1 MKFLDYKSFWQ
12 RMPCP
17 TAYYH
22 WKKVEVS
29 KVSTALALYSPL
41 SVLSGTP
48 HHLLPPLQACSWG
61 KHMNMT
67 AESLGIT
74 GEHTKS
80 TAALK
85 CSSDRPCSNTIRENL
100 GREIP
105 VHILNTYIR
114 LRPAAVRPYRALLTH
129 RGIAVSFAMEPLTQ
143 AGGSCSP
150 TQLAAKHHRYSSTLS
165 LGMAHY
171 ALQSISPP
179 KHGSERYEKHCT
191 EMTVELLCRLM
202 KSEW

>member
-1 MKFLDYKSFWQ
+1 MYAMSYSILPQ
-12 RMPCP
+12 
-17 TAYYH
+17 
-22 WKKVEVS
+22 KVEVS

-48 HHLLPPLQACSWG
+48 HHLLPPLQACSWENTWTWQQKAWG
-61 KHMNMT
+61 PLQSIHKAQQHWN
-67 AESLGIT
+67 
-74 GEHTKS
+74 
-80 TAALK
+80 AALT
-85 CSSDRPCSNTIRENL
+85 DLVATPLGENL

-143 AGGSCSP
+143 AGCSCSP